1 MSRHLTRLLIDKIG
15 NRLVFGTDFS
25 DVDHQFG
32 DTRRVCFHKPE
43 TKIVEGNVVSVT
55 YEREKEIKRLPIM
68 LVGIKEIKVISK
80 HPDPDL
86 LLDL

>member
-1 MSRHLTRLLIDKIG
+1 MSRHLTRLLIDKVG

-25 DVDHQFG
+25 EVDHQYG
-32 DTRRVCFHKPE
+32 NTRKVCFHKPKME
-43 TKIVEGNVVSVT
+43 IVEGNVVSMT
-55 YEREKEIKRLPIM
+55 YEREKEIKRLPTM
-68 LVGIKEIKVISK
+68 LVGVKEIRIISK